1 MIVKDKITWWK
12 LLIVFISAIVLEA
25 NSIASFTFLMEKNW
39 YGMVGMVFINPF
51 LCLPMNHFTI
61 EVKTFYGRFLIALA
75 FALGFSLGVLTI
87 RPYFIQQDMTNKQ
100 EKIIVE
106 VSSIICAINIILAIV
121 LIIKSIVL

>member
-106 VSSIICAINIILAIV
+106 VSSIVCAINIILAIV
-121 LIIKSIVL
+121 LIIKSIIE